1 MDIDPAALQN
11 REAGAALNRDVQHV
25 WNPQAV
31 TELGTEEDQRPAREG
46 PALPLVSI
54 PAMDDGDHLN
64 HDTLINDQVE
74 HSILAAPC

>member
-31 TELGTEEDQRPAREG
+31 TELGTEEDQGVQHARD
-46 PALPLVSI
+46 PHYRL
-54 PAMDDGDHLN
+54 
-64 HDTLINDQVE
+64 
-74 HSILAAPC
+74 